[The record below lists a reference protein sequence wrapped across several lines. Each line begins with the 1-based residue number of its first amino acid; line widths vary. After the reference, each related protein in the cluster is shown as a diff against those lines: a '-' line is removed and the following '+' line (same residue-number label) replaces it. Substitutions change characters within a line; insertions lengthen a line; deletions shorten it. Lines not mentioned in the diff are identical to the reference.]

1 MTNKQ
6 DIKNRADVKL
16 LVDSFYKKVLLDKAI
31 GHFFTEVIQLDLE
44 KHMPKMCD
52 FWETTLFHTANYK
65 GNPLQVHLNLNHKSA
80 LEKPHFDRWLELFN
94 ETVDELF
101 SGEIANQAKT
111 RALSIATVMQLKINN
126 V

>member
-16 LVDSFYKKVLLDKAI
+16 LVDSFYKKALLDKAI

-44 KHMPKMCD
+44 KHMPKMYD

-65 GNPLQVHLNLNHKSA
+65 GNPLQVHLDLNHKSA
-80 LEKPHFDRWLELFN
+80 LEKPHFDRWLGLFN

-101 SGEIANQAKT
+101 SGEIANLAKT